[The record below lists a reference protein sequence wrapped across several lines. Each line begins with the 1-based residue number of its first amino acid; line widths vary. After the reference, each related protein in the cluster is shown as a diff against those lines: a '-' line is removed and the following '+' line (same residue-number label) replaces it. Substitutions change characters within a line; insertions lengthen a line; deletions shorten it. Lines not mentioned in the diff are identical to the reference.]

1 MKISENELRRVIR
14 EVIKESGMVASAGPM
29 IRQKQ
34 DVVSRG
40 SMPVFPLSGEEISQA
55 DVHKLK
61 SMCIGFFDV
70 LINSFRFGFV
80 TREEMNRICDNLEKG
95 CEDNF
100 ASVVI
105 VHPCLRWWKNDVSKI
120 ASKIP
125 DDSEFKRDFCDSI
138 RSNCEMARSNYQR
151 ALGKIREI

>member
-1 MKISENELRRVIR
+1 
-14 EVIKESGMVASAGPM
+14 
-29 IRQKQ
+29 
-34 DVVSRG
+34 
-40 SMPVFPLSGEEISQA
+40 
-55 DVHKLK
+55 
-61 SMCIGFFDV
+61 
-70 LINSFRFGFV
+70 
-80 TREEMNRICDNLEKG
+80 MNRICDNLEKG

>member
-1 MKISENELRRVIR
+1 MKITEIELRRVIR
-14 EVIKESGMVASAGPM
+14 DVIRESGMMASSGPM

-40 SMPVFPLSGEEISQA
+40 SMPVFPSDGGEVSQA

-70 LINSFRFGFV
+70 LINSFRFGFL

-100 ASVVI
+100 ESVIV
-105 VHPCLRWWKNDVSKI
+105 VHPCLKWWKNDVSKI
-120 ASKIP
+120 AKKIP
-125 DDSEFKRDFCDSI
+125 DESDFKRDFCDSI

-151 ALGKIREI
+151 ALGKIRDI